1 LRRYSTNAAWCP
13 WPQGTWAP
21 RYPPTV
27 GIEEL
32 LQEPA
37 AHLVHRGPEGHL
49 GGLQIQ
55 GAPALALV
63 QHAGDYALDF
73 ARHFLANRRCNCFF
87 TCASSRVSATSRS
100 GRSWQICS
108 LTSTSSVQ
116 CRTKVR

>member
-1 LRRYSTNAAWCP
+1 MRRDLDEGGLVPVTAGDPGPAI
-13 WPQGTWAP
+13 
-21 RYPPTV
+21 PPTV
-27 GIEEL
+27 GVQEL

-49 GGLQIQ
+49 SGLQIQ
-55 GAPALALV
+55 GAPALALM

-73 ARHFLANRRCNCFF
+73 ARHVLANRLCNFF
-87 TCASSRVSATSRS
+87 FNCASSRVSATSRT